1 MKLNRQAIQRMIN
14 AGDLNIGGRRGGGS
28 GAGGGGGVS
37 AAWVEQNYISK
48 AFFAR
53 IFKVWVGYGSSKVE
67 IEPNDEMPTPDTS
80 VNIQAV
86 YGLWTE
92 KFLTALGEGTGG
104 GGGGGGASTLAE
116 LNDVTLTN
124 PQNGNLLQYNGTHW
138 VNITLASLMAD
149 YATKQWCNST
159 FATIASLA
167 DNATQ
172 SWVNQQGFIKIHPS
186 EFWGQAW
193 PTSANTPIKGDIKK
207 ATSLEFSEIGS
218 SAGHGGYIDFHYN
231 GGGTDYT
238 SRIIEEASGVIKV
251 NNTLYAVLSGNVG
264 IGESSPQHKLHVNGG
279 IYSTSYV
286 TALSDIRMK
295 RILDRFVIGLDT
307 LVKASL
313 IRFTWKDGHDDAV
326 HAGIIAQEWRE
337 ILPEAVVK
345 TEDGTLAADYGVIGT
360 AAALSLARKVKEQQQ
375 EIDELKKKNANLE
388 ARLAKIE
395 KMFALTED

>member
-14 AGDLNIGGRRGGGS
+14 AGELNIGGRRGGGI

-172 SWVNQQGFIKIHPS
+172 SWVNQQGFIKTHPTS
-186 EFWGQAW
+186 FWGQNW
-193 PTSANTPIKGDIKK
+193 PSTNSAISGDMTTVGDITFSDGNRKLK
-207 ATSLEFSEIGS
+207 FDSSDNFHIRKISDRFIIKSNGTEVINIYNNQLYCATQIRTTVGL
-218 SAGHGGYIDFHYN
+218 
-231 GGGTDYT
+231 
-238 SRIIEEASGVIKV
+238 
-251 NNTLYAVLSGNVG
+251 LSDD
-264 IGESSPQHKLHVNGG
+264 
-279 IYSTSYV
+279 YV
-286 TALSDIRMK
+286 TALSDIRYK
-295 RILDRFVIGLDT
+295 DVVRKFSLNIDDIAG
-307 LVKASL
+307 ASL
-313 IRFTWKDGHDDAV
+313 ILFTWKDREDD
-326 HAGIIAQEWRE
+326 HRQRAGIIAQEWQK
-337 ILPEAVVK
+337 ILPEAVVEG
-345 TEDGTLAADYGVIGT
+345 EDGRLSVDYGVIGT
-360 AAALSLARKVKEQQQ
+360 ASAVSLARKVKEQQQ
-375 EIDELKKKNANLE
+375 EIDELKKKNANIE
-388 ARLAKIE
+388 ARLARIE

>member
-53 IFKVWVGYGSSKVE
+53 IFKIWVGYGSSKVE

-138 VNITLASLMAD
+138 VNVTLATLMTD

-172 SWVNQQGFIKIHPS
+172 SWVNQQGFIKTHPTS
-186 EFWGQAW
+186 FWGQNW
-193 PTSANTPIKGDIKK
+193 PPTNSAISGDMTSVGDITFSDGNRKLK
-207 ATSLEFSEIGS
+207 FDSSDNFNIRKISDRFIIKSNGTEVINIYNNQLYCATQIRTTVGL
-218 SAGHGGYIDFHYN
+218 
-231 GGGTDYT
+231 
-238 SRIIEEASGVIKV
+238 
-251 NNTLYAVLSGNVG
+251 LSDD
-264 IGESSPQHKLHVNGG
+264 
-279 IYSTSYV
+279 YV
-286 TALSDIRMK
+286 TALSDIRYK
-295 RILDRFVIGLDT
+295 DVVRKFSLNIDDIAG
-307 LVKASL
+307 ASL
-313 IRFTWKDGHDDAV
+313 ILFT
-326 HAGIIAQEWRE
+326 
-337 ILPEAVVK
+337 
-345 TEDGTLAADYGVIGT
+345 
-360 AAALSLARKVKEQQQ
+360 
-375 EIDELKKKNANLE
+375 
-388 ARLAKIE
+388 
-395 KMFALTED
+395 